1 MRSKIRIRNRVKRG
15 IRIRSDVMR
24 IRNLDWRKTRRVL
37 QPLNLI
43 FLLLPFCYSSAVC
56 SNCLSDCLVEQVA
69 VLLHRIMA
77 DNPKLASL
85 YTTGVFFFI
94 LMYTGSNLLPIGRF
108 LAMSHDKQA
117 FRSQSILLPFLFV
130 HFGNFSVGRV
140 SFG

>member
-1 MRSKIRIRNRVKRG
+1 MKTDWFAASASSRVVD
-15 IRIRSDVMR
+15 S
-24 IRNLDWRKTRRVL
+24 VL
-37 QPLNLI
+37 TI
-43 FLLLPFCYSSAVC
+43 FLAAGRQLAKSSRHKSSFCVSIAFLFSSAVC

-108 LAMSHDKQA
+108 LAISHDKQA
-117 FRSQSILLPFLFV
+117 FRSQS
-130 HFGNFSVGRV
+130 
-140 SFG
+140 

>member
-1 MRSKIRIRNRVKRG
+1 M
-15 IRIRSDVMR
+15 
-24 IRNLDWRKTRRVL
+24 
-37 QPLNLI
+37 
-43 FLLLPFCYSSAVC
+43 
-56 SNCLSDCLVEQVA
+56 EQVA

-117 FRSQSILLPFLFV
+117 FRSQSILLPFPFV
-130 HFGNFSVGRV
+130 HFGKFLEGQV
-140 SFG
+140 SYGWKLEMLDAVLTGPFLWSDVVF